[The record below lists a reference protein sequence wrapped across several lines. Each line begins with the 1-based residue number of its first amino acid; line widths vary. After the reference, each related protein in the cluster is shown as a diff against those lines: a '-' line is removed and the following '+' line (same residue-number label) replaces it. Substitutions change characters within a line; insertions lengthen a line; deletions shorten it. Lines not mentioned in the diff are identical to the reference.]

1 MLTIILSLKNKHKTK
16 ENEKQEIEIKYLEFT
31 ILNSDNRLGVIL
43 SIEAKV
49 KLSTQHHFWL
59 FLKT

>member
-1 MLTIILSLKNKHKTK
+1 MLTIILILKNKYKRK

-31 ILNSDNRLGVIL
+31 ILNSNNRLDVIL

-49 KLSTQHHFWL
+49 KLST
-59 FLKT
+59 